1 MKTIDFFSKLKQQ
14 YLFLLMIASVG
25 YYLYNQYCLLPA
37 PVHTIE
43 LVFGDEVTIQEVP
56 IVYISSNQE
65 SEINFETVYKF
76 QDTGNLVY
84 QCQLDET
91 KKLRKLRLY
100 FAYPNKTVS
109 INSIALKSS
118 NEIVLI
124 PLQKFKNQFGVK
136 SSAQPNNLKIETL
149 IKNGYIEFSKTSI
162 YSSDFNNSYQLILP
176 LLIVLILIIL
186 VIKTLKQIEI
196 RPLSIPNITISL
208 LVLTEFLPA
217 PIYNVALILMA
228 ALNLRSVSWA
238 AIKQHKTNLFVIGFF
253 LIYLLNN
260 LLVSEESFKEM
271 STIERFLPFVVL
283 GIVLPAIANRKV
295 LYLFPISAF
304 VIGFGLLIT
313 SIFDVY
319 MHQNFVFLSFDLFA
333 KYMHPVYFSYL
344 LFFSICF
351 IDVNYKGKQKYILE
365 FILFMF
371 LIFCGSKM
379 VFLFSLIAVFL
390 NMLKNKKTVLLIL
403 PLALIVVLFS
413 PLKQRFSEIT
423 NIEDLTVLNEKRIQN
438 PYDARVNGLT
448 LRLMLWRE
456 TLATMNGLDYI
467 LGKGTTGQTNK
478 LLEKRLNDLGLINH
492 LSFNPHN
499 QYVDTFW
506 RTGILGL
513 LLLILVPTYSLVI
526 GLNRKDKLLVQFSLF
541 MLAVMCS
548 ESIFGRVNGVY
559 FFTTI
564 LLILTNSNFNYK
576 IGESITSCQNK
587 DRDK

>member
-1 MKTIDFFSKLKQQ
+1 MFRKLKSFHYYLLVTSVFISLNIYVFVNYDFFDKPIS
-14 YLFLLMIASVG
+14 SV
-25 YYLYNQYCLLPA
+25 
-37 PVHTIE
+37 E
-43 LVFGDEVTIQEVP
+43 LVFSEEASQKDIP
-56 IVYISSNQE
+56 IIYISSDKD
-65 SEINFETVYKF
+65 SKINFETVYKF
-76 QDTGNLVY
+76 QDAGNFVY
-84 QCQLDET
+84 KCELDDS
-91 KKLRKLRLY
+91 KKLRTLRLY
-100 FAYPNKTVS
+100 FPYPNRDVLIKS
-109 INSIALKSS
+109 ISVKSS
-118 NEIVLI
+118 DKVVSI
-124 PLQKFKNQFGVK
+124 PLQKFEKCQGVK
-136 SSAQPNNLKIETL
+136 CIEQPNDLKLKIL
-149 IKNGYIEFSKTSI
+149 SKDGYVELPSNYI
-162 YSSDFNNSYQLILP
+162 YLSDFKNTYQLILP
-176 LLIVLILIIL
+176 LLLVLILIIL
-186 VIKTLKQIEI
+186 VIKTLKPIEI
-196 RPLSIPNITISL
+196 RLLSIPNITISL

-217 PIYNVALILMA
+217 PIYNIALILMA
-228 ALNLRSVSWA
+228 ALNLRNISWA
-238 AIKQHKTNLFVIGFF
+238 AIKNQKINLIVIGFF

-271 STIERFLPFVVL
+271 STIERFLPFIVL
-283 GIVLPAIANRKV
+283 GVVLPAIANRKV

-423 NIEDLTVLNEKRIQN
+423 NIEDLTVLDEKRIQN

-467 LGKGTTGQTNK
+467 LGKGTTDQTNK
-478 LLEKRLNDLGLINH
+478 LLEKRLDNLGLINH

-513 LLLILVPTYSLVI
+513 LLLILIPTYSLVI

-559 FFTTI
+559 FFTTTI
-564 LLILTNSNFNYK
+564 LILMNTNNLNEDSH
-576 IGESITSCQNK
+576 I
-587 DRDK
+587 RDKRDTK

>member
-1 MKTIDFFSKLKQQ
+1 MKFS
-14 YLFLLMIASVG
+14 YLFLTA
-25 YYLYNQYCLLPA
+25 
-37 PVHTIE
+37 TF
-43 LVFGDEVTIQEVP
+43 LVFVTLGLYVKTNYDILENEIISVEITVNNEVNPKTLP
-56 IVYISSNQE
+56 IVYLTKGTDEKIDFKSPFWFHKTKDSTYLAE
-65 SEINFETVYKF
+65 L
-76 QDTGNLVY
+76 DT
-84 QCQLDET
+84 
-91 KKLRKLRLY
+91 KSKIRHIRLY
-100 FAYPNKTVS
+100 FDATSKNIQIYEVKIFS
-109 INSIALKSS
+109 INESKTINLNKVNRAENVSFKKMGAKYITDIQGRHAFIEFPKSYIYLS
-118 NEIVLI
+118 D
-124 PLQKFKNQFGVK
+124 FKN
-136 SSAQPNNLKIETL
+136 T
-149 IKNGYIEFSKTSI
+149 
-162 YSSDFNNSYQLILP
+162 YQLILP

-186 VIKTLKQIEI
+186 VIKTLKPIEI

-228 ALNLRSVSWA
+228 ALNLRNISGA
-238 AIKQHKTNLFVIGFF
+238 AIKNQKINLIVIGFF

-351 IDVNYKGKQKYILE
+351 IDLNYQGKRKYILE

-403 PLALIVVLFS
+403 PLVLIVVLFS

-513 LLLILVPTYSLVI
+513 LLLILIPTYSLVI

-559 FFTTI
+559 FFTTAI
-564 LLILTNSNFNYK
+564 LILMNTNNLNEDSH
-576 IGESITSCQNK
+576 I
-587 DRDK
+587 RDKRDTK

>member
-1 MKTIDFFSKLKQQ
+1 MKFS
-14 YLFLLMIASVG
+14 YLFLTA
-25 YYLYNQYCLLPA
+25 
-37 PVHTIE
+37 TF
-43 LVFGDEVTIQEVP
+43 LVFVTLGLYVKTNYDILENEIISVEITVNNEVNPKTLP
-56 IVYISSNQE
+56 IVYLTKGTDEKIDFKSPFWFHKTKDSTYLAE
-65 SEINFETVYKF
+65 L
-76 QDTGNLVY
+76 DT
-84 QCQLDET
+84 
-91 KKLRKLRLY
+91 KSKIRHIRLY
-100 FAYPNKTVS
+100 FDATSKNIQIYEVKIFS
-109 INSIALKSS
+109 INESKTINLNKVNRAENVSFKKMGAKYITDIQGRHAFIEFPKSYIYLS
-118 NEIVLI
+118 D
-124 PLQKFKNQFGVK
+124 FKN
-136 SSAQPNNLKIETL
+136 T
-149 IKNGYIEFSKTSI
+149 
-162 YSSDFNNSYQLILP
+162 YQLILP

-186 VIKTLKQIEI
+186 VIKTLKPIEI

-228 ALNLRSVSWA
+228 ALNLRNISWA
-238 AIKQHKTNLFVIGFF
+238 AIKNQKINLIVIGFF

-351 IDVNYKGKQKYILE
+351 IDLNYQGKRKYILE

-478 LLEKRLNDLGLINH
+478 LLEKKLNDLGLINH

-513 LLLILVPTYSLVI
+513 LLLILIPTYSLVI

-559 FFTTI
+559 FFTTAI
-564 LLILTNSNFNYK
+564 LILMNTNNLNEDSH
-576 IGESITSCQNK
+576 I
-587 DRDK
+587 RDKRDTK